1 MNSYIVTNSSK
12 SIANPNGEG
21 HQVLCS
27 LRHLMSAI
35 SLWRSTVTSSAV
47 DQVWCQTAWLF
58 LTEADYSN
66 EYVERDGK
74 NETMYQRK
82 RAQISYQVLRGHHL
96 MGFFLL
102 YCIRLEISSKSD
114 IRILDQTFIFVI
126 YQNTIRRV
134 HLQMGQ
140 FYKHVWGASSEN
152 RVNLITLIVKMH
164 QTFVI

>member
-66 EYVERDGK
+66 ECVERDGK
-74 NETMYQRK
+74 MRRCTKE
-82 RAQISYQVLRGHHL
+82 RGPRFL
-96 MGFFLL
+96 IKCSEAFIWWVFLL

-114 IRILDQTFIFVI
+114 IRILDQTFICVI

-152 RVNLITLIVKMH
+152 RVNLIILIVKRH